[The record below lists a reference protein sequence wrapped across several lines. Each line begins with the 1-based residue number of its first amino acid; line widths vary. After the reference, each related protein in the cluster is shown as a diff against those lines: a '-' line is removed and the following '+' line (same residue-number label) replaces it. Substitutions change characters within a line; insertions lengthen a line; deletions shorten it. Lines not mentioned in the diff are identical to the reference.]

1 MKRII
6 GLYNSLSLSL
16 FGFPKKEEMLVFPQA
31 FIMPYFSAIPP
42 SENKRTGTRFWQE
55 LARQLSINSTSGI
68 EIYQQAI
75 PGVRTV
81 NGQPSFN
88 TLWPAKI
95 TDQGNWLVRSHDIFL
110 HGLSRRYRQKSW
122 LPGLEFIDSG
132 SRCEVSG
139 FRRRQGSRLCFPDII
154 W

>member
-1 MKRII
+1 
-6 GLYNSLSLSL
+6 
-16 FGFPKKEEMLVFPQA
+16 MLVFPQA
-31 FIMPYFSAIPP
+31 FITPHFSAIPP
-42 SENKRTGTRFWQE
+42 SENKQTGTGSWQE
-55 LARQLSINSTSGI
+55 LARQMFINSTLGI
-68 EIYQQAI
+68 EIYQPAI

-88 TLWPAKI
+88 TSWPGKI

-122 LPGLEFIDSG
+122 LPGLEFIESG

-139 FRRRQGSRLCFPDII
+139 FRCRQGSQLYLPDII